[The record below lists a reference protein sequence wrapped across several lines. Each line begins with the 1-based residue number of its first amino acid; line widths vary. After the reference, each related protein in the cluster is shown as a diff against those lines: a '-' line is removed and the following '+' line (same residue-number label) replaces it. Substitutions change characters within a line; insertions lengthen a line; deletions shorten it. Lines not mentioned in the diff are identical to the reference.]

1 MAASLFPRTGAA
13 SPQYP
18 LCSLE
23 KGWQSR
29 DLCLCLHPVS
39 LGRGP
44 QTGSAPRPRDAG
56 ARGLHLWGTDGV
68 HDLQGGDADRGALH
82 DVLGWVY
89 SKAPQPRKAKR
100 CSSVGPQGV
109 SKGQP
114 WRHSGTTAP
123 PLRHPLS
130 APAAAARPWLCPN
143 PRQAGGASVHHQH
156 SGNGL
161 WATGFAFLPS
171 SFFFFFPFP
180 PLWKTIFECLD
191 HAGVSGAVYSEQ
203 G

>member
-68 HDLQGGDADRGALH
+68 HDLHGGDADRGALH

-89 SKAPQPRKAKR
+89 SKAPRPRKAKR

-171 SFFFFFPFP
+171 SFFFFFPSLP
-180 PLWKTIFECLD
+180 CGKQYLS
-191 HAGVSGAVYSEQ
+191 A
-203 G
+203 